1 MSKNSVLKKFSI
13 STLAN
18 FLVLL
23 VSIFSTLVFPKIL
36 NIEDYS
42 YWQIY
47 VFYTGFVTIVGL
59 GWIEGIY
66 LKNGGKH
73 YDSLNQSIYSFQ
85 TYGLSVFVSV
95 VFAIIGII
103 AWFFISDRKLA
114 AVAVLVC
121 VEGAIFNLRVYPL
134 YLLQATDRIKD
145 FSISIVVGRGA
156 FFIAALVL
164 ILLKQADLYL
174 FILSDILGCICC
186 SFYAFAKCRNKLLG
200 KPCGFAQGVSEA
212 KNNISVGFSLMAA
225 NMVGIAITGVIKY
238 AVQTHWSVVEF
249 GKIALS
255 ITCTGLFLK
264 FTTAVGTVLFPM
276 LCNYSIEKL
285 KRIYASVNTL
295 LEYAIAGVMI
305 FYYPAKLVLSM
316 YLPQYAE
323 SLEYMGYLL
332 PICLFE
338 TKVSLL
344 LNTYYKAMRKE
355 KVLMVVN
362 LIDLGL
368 SVVLAV
374 LSTVLFSNIELAVF
388 SILIVLA
395 VRSVVLEIILCNK
408 YLKLKDKFS
417 WMFSILIAVA
427 FVITNGFI
435 GGWSGLL
442 VYSIF
447 VVFALLLGYRKIK
460 SGMEIFLRRK
470 SNEQ

>member
-18 FLVLL
+18 FFVLL
-23 VSIFSTLVFPKIL
+23 VSIFSTLAFPKIL

-47 VFYTGFVTIVGL
+47 VFYTGFVTIAGL
-59 GWIEGIY
+59 GWVEGIY

-73 YDSLNQSIYSFQ
+73 YESLNQSIYSFQ
-85 TYGLSVFVSV
+85 TYGLSVFLSV
-95 VFAIIGII
+95 VFAIIGVIS
-103 AWFFISDRKLA
+103 WFFISDRKLA
-114 AVAVLVC
+114 TVVVLVC

-134 YLLQATDRIKD
+134 NLLQATDRIKD
-145 FSISIVVGRGA
+145 FSISIVIGRGV
-156 FFIAALVL
+156 FFIASLL
-164 ILLKQADLYL
+164 IIAIGKSNLYL
-174 FILSDILGCICC
+174 FIFSDILGCVCC
-186 SFYAFAKCRNKLLG
+186 SVYSFAKCRNKLLG
-200 KPCGFAQGVSEA
+200 KPCCFSQGVAEA

-255 ITCTGLFLK
+255 ITCTSLFLK

-276 LCNYSIEKL
+276 LCSYSIEKL
-285 KRIYASVNTL
+285 KRIYVSLNTL
-295 LEYAIAGVMI
+295 LEYAIAGVII

-355 KVLMVVN
+355 KVLMAVN

-368 SVVLAV
+368 SVALAVMSTVLFDNVKLAV
-374 LSTVLFSNIELAVF
+374 LS
-388 SILIVLA
+388 ILLVLA
-395 VRSVVLEIILCNK
+395 ARSLALETILCFK
-408 YLKLKDKFS
+408 YLGIKSIAFGLFDLSTTVVFVLANAIVGGWLGMILYIAFFGLVALLGSRKLKYCVGMIRKPK
-417 WMFSILIAVA
+417 
-427 FVITNGFI
+427 I
-435 GGWSGLL
+435 G
-442 VYSIF
+442 
-447 VVFALLLGYRKIK
+447 
-460 SGMEIFLRRK
+460 
-470 SNEQ
+470 